1 MNVLIVEDQALIAM
15 CLAEELEAAGYM
27 VMGPAATGDEAR
39 ELVKSTTPDVALI
52 DIDLDAELAGVE
64 LARELTHNGVDCLFV
79 TGKAS
84 IARQNTDAALGCIAK
99 PYSVAEVCLSL
110 DVLDARHH
118 PSARGPCLVPSAL
131 ELY

>member
-15 CLAEELEAAGYM
+15 CLADELESAGHT

-39 ELVKSTTPDVALI
+39 ALVKSTTPDFALI
-52 DIDLDAELAGVE
+52 DIDLDTELEGVE
-64 LARELTHNGVDCLFV
+64 LAREFTHGGIDCLFV
-79 TGKAS
+79 TGKAG

-99 PYSVAEVCLSL
+99 PYSPTEVCLSL
-110 DVLDARHH
+110 NMLEARHH
-118 PSARGPCLVPSAL
+118 PATQGSCLVPSAL